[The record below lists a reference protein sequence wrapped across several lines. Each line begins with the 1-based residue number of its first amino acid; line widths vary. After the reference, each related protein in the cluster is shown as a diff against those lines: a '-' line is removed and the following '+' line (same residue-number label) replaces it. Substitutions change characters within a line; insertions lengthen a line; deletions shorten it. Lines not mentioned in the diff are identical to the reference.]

1 MNFKKRLTSV
11 VFVIAFLVVVGTV
24 GFIFMNNEDNSDEY
38 DFWTTRKETIQLWYT
53 DDALTDYLNNKA
65 VAFYEDTDIRV
76 ETKLVSGL
84 EYLENINKASISDEE
99 ATPDVYIITN
109 DSLEKAYLAGLA
121 TNVQNTELLADAA
134 KFSDTAR
141 NAVTY
146 NDSIVGYPFYF
157 ETSALLYNKTHL
169 ERMALEAVLNEYP
182 EYYPASEVTSAEAA
196 TNSEEQEEQDISS
209 VTVSM
214 LSEEAQALVSATQQG
229 LVPDSVVDILNF
241 ADLYSA
247 PQNVEYFFRWD
258 VSDIFYN
265 YFFVGNYINVGG
277 AAGDDKDQID
287 IYNAGSIASLLAFQE
302 LGRFF
307 SVEEEETSYA
317 DIMQEFLEG
326 KTIFTIATS
335 DALQLLEN
343 AKAEGTFAYE
353 YGVAALP
360 NINDE
365 MDTKGMSV
373 TNALVVN
380 GYSAHKE
387 AANRFAAYLA
397 DEASSDLYSKT
408 GKIPVRLQIEYDN
421 ANMAVYVKNY
431 EKSVPMP
438 KMIETSNFWVELEI
452 CFAKVWGGEDANE
465 EIRALSEQ
473 IKTQLTGEPYIEEVL
488 ASPEVQLLSAEESM
502 DTAEYE

>member
-11 VFVIAFLVVVGTV
+11 VFVIVFLLVVGAV
-24 GFIFMNNEDNSDEY
+24 GFIFMNVGSEDDEY
-38 DFWTTRKETIQLWYT
+38 SFWSPRKETIQLCYT
-53 DDALTDYLNNKA
+53 DDALTDFLNNKA
-65 VAFYEDTDIRV
+65 VAFYEETDIRV
-76 ETKLVSGL
+76 EVKLVSGL
-84 EYLENINKASISDEE
+84 EYLENINRASVSEDET
-99 ATPDVYIITN
+99 TPDIYIITN

-121 TNVQNTELLADAA
+121 TNIQNLELLEDTA

-141 NAVTY
+141 NSVTY
-146 NDSIVGYPFYF
+146 NGNIVGYPFYF

-169 ERMALEAVLNEYP
+169 ERMALEAVLDQYP
-182 EYYPASEVTSAEAA
+182 EYYPEVAA
-196 TNSEEQEEQDISS
+196 GEGEEQQD
-209 VTVSM
+209 VSAITIDM
-214 LSEEAQALVSATQQG
+214 LSEEAKDLVSLAQQS
-229 LVPDSVVDILNF
+229 LVPNTVVDILNF
-241 ADLYSA
+241 ADRYSA

-277 AAGDDKDQID
+277 TAGDDKEQID
-287 IYNAGSIASLLAFQE
+287 IYNTGSIGSLLAFQE
-302 LGRFF
+302 MGRFF
-307 SVEEEETSYA
+307 SVEEEETTYA
-317 DIMQEFLEG
+317 GVMQEFLEG

-335 DALQLLEN
+335 DVLQLLEA
-343 AKAEGTFAYE
+343 AKADGTFGYE

-360 NINDE
+360 DINDE
-365 MDTKGMSV
+365 METKGMSV

-380 GYSAHKE
+380 GYSMHKD
-387 AANRFAAYLA
+387 AANLFASYLT
-397 DEASSDLYSKT
+397 DEASQDLYAKT

-452 CFAKVWGGEDANE
+452 CFAKVWGGADANE

-473 IKTQLTGEPYIEEVL
+473 IKTQLTGQPFAEEVL
-488 ASPEVQLLSAEESM
+488 ISPEVQLLSAEESM
-502 DTAEYE
+502 NTAEYE